1 MYQAVANIHEPAR
14 ATRATQMIERMKMKG
29 WDEMQITSARKIG
42 VVNNVMNGML
52 PKVVKISLLT

>member
-1 MYQAVANIHEPAR
+1 
-14 ATRATQMIERMKMKG
+14 MIERMKMKG